1 MTDELIPGA
10 TGSTYVLQP
19 EDVGRYI
26 YCRVRATNVA
36 GTAFVDAAP
45 VGAIAPIV
53 APDVTAPTITSA
65 ATASNAE
72 NSVLVHPLT
81 ANETVSWS
89 IVGGADAARFE
100 IVGNTLRWLGN
111 GTKDFEAPND
121 ADSDNIYVVQ
131 VRATDNAGN
140 STDQTVSVTVTD
152 VVEAGPGVPPSLV
165 TAPSITDTPAEG
177 VPLSVDPGEWD
188 GDPTIV
194 FNYEWHRTD
203 AAVGIP
209 PTLAE
214 APSITTEPPSEGVE
228 LTCAPGTWDGD
239 PTITFSYEWHKVTGG
254 ATGAAGSPI
263 GLLLALT
270 KS

>member
-36 GTAFVDAAP
+36 GTAFVDALP

-53 APDVTAPTITSA
+53 APDVTAPTITSG

-81 ANETVSWS
+81 ADETVSWS
-89 IVGGADAARFE
+89 IVGGVDAARFE

-111 GTKDFEAPND
+111 
-121 ADSDNIYVVQ
+121 
-131 VRATDNAGN
+131 
-140 STDQTVSVTVTD
+140 STDQTISVTVTD
-152 VVEAGPGVPPSLV
+152 VVEVGPGVPPSLV
-165 TAPSITDTPAEG
+165 TAPSIVATPEEG

-209 PTLAE
+209 PSLVTT
-214 APSITTEPPSEGVE
+214 PSITPEPATDGVE
-228 LTCAPGTWDGD
+228 LTCTSGAWDGD
-239 PTITFSYEWHKVTGG
+239 PTIT
-254 ATGAAGSPI
+254 
-263 GLLLALT
+263 
-270 KS
+270 